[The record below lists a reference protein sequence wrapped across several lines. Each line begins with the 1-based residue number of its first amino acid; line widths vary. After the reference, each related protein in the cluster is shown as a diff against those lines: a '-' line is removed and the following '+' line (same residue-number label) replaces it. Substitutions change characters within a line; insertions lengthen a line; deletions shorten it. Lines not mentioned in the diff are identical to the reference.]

1 MQSLHHQEMK
11 DFRKIVF
18 GKTDAQEEGAEYPD
32 LLINGYLP
40 VDNINEQVLN
50 TNKFL
55 FLGYKGSG
63 KSALSEHLKLTS
75 DENTIV
81 DQQSLKNF
89 PYKTF
94 SKIVSGESEP
104 EVKHKLA
111 WRWLLL
117 VRVLQE
123 LIHDSDA
130 KSSSEAEL
138 QKATELLVQA
148 GLMEVTN
155 ISDMVKKTSSNTF
168 KISIKAF
175 AFEHTTQQENAD
187 ISLDWVVEFVKRL
200 IIGFKE
206 SHRHLL
212 VIDGVDEILTS
223 REIQYQSVV
232 AMINEAKDLNN
243 YFRNNDL
250 PVKIIVLCRT
260 DIFERLPDPNK
271 NKIRRDCSYTFNW
284 YKEGSDTANVSDL
297 ITIANM
303 RTRLV
308 YPEVQDTFKTFFPP
322 HYKRSDTPSAL
333 LELTRHTPRDF
344 MQLLVSI
351 QKSCSNA
358 NASLND
364 IDKGIADYS
373 IEYFL
378 PEIKDEMA
386 GYIPFNLID
395 GIISVI
401 ASFRSREF
409 SYKDFD
415 KVIRQSPTM
424 SSLSSAE
431 VLRVLYDCS
440 AIGHVYPYGN
450 GNQTRVTFKFR
461 NRNSAFTPTDRI
473 ILHKGLWK
481 GLNVNY

>member
-1 MQSLHHQEMK
+1 MN
-11 DFRKIVF
+11 DFRKINF
-18 GKTDAQEEGAEYPD
+18 GKTDAQEEGAEFPE
-32 LLINGYLP
+32 LLIKGYFP
-40 VDNINEQVLN
+40 IDNINDQVLN
-50 TNKFL
+50 SNKFL

-94 SKIVSGESEP
+94 SRIVSGESEP

-117 VRVLQE
+117 VRILQE
-123 LIHDSDA
+123 LISDTEA

-138 QKATELLVQA
+138 QKTTELLVQA
-148 GLMEVTN
+148 GLMDVTN

-168 KISIKAF
+168 KVSVKAF

-187 ISLDWVVEFVKRL
+187 ISLDWVVEYVKKL

-206 SHRHLL
+206 CHRHLL

-223 REIQYQSVV
+223 REIQYQSVT

-243 YFRNNDL
+243 YFLKNDL

-271 NKIRRDCSYTFNW
+271 NKIRRDCSYSFNW
-284 YKEGSDTANVSDL
+284 YKEGSDTASASDL
-297 ITIANM
+297 ITIANI

-308 YPEVQDTFKTFFPP
+308 YPEVQDMFITFFPTQ
-322 HYKRSDTPSAL
+322 YQRNETLSAFL
-333 LELTRHTPRDF
+333 DLTRHTPRDF

-351 QKSCSNA
+351 QNSCSDTKVT
-358 NASLND
+358 LND

-386 GYIPFNLID
+386 GYIPFNCID
-395 GIISVI
+395 GIVGIL

-409 SYKDFD
+409 SFKAFD
-415 KVIRQSPTM
+415 KAIQQSPSM
-424 SSLSSAE
+424 SSLSSID

-440 AIGHVYPYGN
+440 AIGHAYPYGD
-450 GNQTRVTFKFR
+450 GSQTRITFKYR
-461 NRNSAFTPTDRI
+461 NRNSAFSPNDRI

-481 GLNVNY
+481 GLNVNF

>member
-1 MQSLHHQEMK
+1 MA
-11 DFRKIVF
+11 DFRKILF
-18 GKTDAQEEGAEYPD
+18 GKTDAQEESAEYPD

-40 VDNINEQVLN
+40 VDNISSQVLD

-63 KSALSEHLKLTS
+63 KSALSEHLKLTA

-117 VRVLQE
+117 VRVLQD
-123 LIHDSDA
+123 LIADPDA
-130 KSSSEAEL
+130 KALSESEL
-138 QKATELLVQA
+138 HKTTELLVQA
-148 GLMEVTN
+148 GLMDVTN
-155 ISDMVKKTSSNTF
+155 ISDMVRKTSSNSF
-168 KISIKAF
+168 KVSVKAF
-175 AFEHTTQQENAD
+175 AFEHTTHQENAD
-187 ISLDWVVEFVKRL
+187 ISLDWVVEYVKKLVVNFR
-200 IIGFKE
+200 E
-206 SHRHLL
+206 SHRLLL

-223 REIQYQSVV
+223 REIQYQSVI
-232 AMINEAKDLNN
+232 AMINEAKDLNI
-243 YFRNNDL
+243 YFRKKVL

-284 YKEGSDTANVSDL
+284 YKEGSDTANASDL
-297 ITIANM
+297 IGIANK

-308 YPEVQDTFKTFFPP
+308 FPEVDDMFESFFPSS
-322 HYKRSDTPSAL
+322 YQRNDIRSAMLDY
-333 LELTRHTPRDF
+333 TRHTPRDF
-344 MQLLVSI
+344 LQLLVSI
-351 QKSCSNA
+351 QRSCS
-358 NASLND
+358 SDRVMKQD
-364 IDKGIADYS
+364 IDRGIADYS

-386 GYIPFNLID
+386 GYISFNLID
-395 GIISVI
+395 TIVSIL

-409 SYKDFD
+409 SFKDFD
-415 KVIRQSPTM
+415 NAVQRTPVM
-424 SSLSSAE
+424 SSYSS
-431 VLRVLYDCS
+431 VDILRVLYDCS
-440 AIGHVYPYGN
+440 AIGHAYPYGD
-450 GNQTRVTFKFR
+450 GSQTRITFKYR
-461 NRNSAFTPTDRI
+461 NRNSAFTPNDRI
-473 ILHKGLWK
+473 ILHRGLWK

>member
-1 MQSLHHQEMK
+1 MA

-18 GKTDAQEEGAEYPD
+18 GKTDAQEESAECPD
-32 LLINGYLP
+32 LLINGYFP
-40 VDNINEQVLN
+40 VDNINKQVLD

-63 KSALSEHLKLTS
+63 KSALSEHMKLTAGKE
-75 DENTIV
+75 DTYV

-123 LIHDSDA
+123 LISDPDA
-130 KSSSEAEL
+130 RATSLEDL
-138 QKATELLVQA
+138 QKTSELLVQA
-148 GLMEVTN
+148 GLMYVSN

-175 AFEHTTQQENAD
+175 AFEHTTHQENAD
-187 ISLDWVVEFVKRL
+187 ISLDWVVEYVKKL
-200 IIGFKE
+200 VTGFRE
-206 SHRHLL
+206 CHRHLL

-232 AMINEAKDLNN
+232 AMINEAKDLNIF
-243 YFRNNDL
+243 FRNNDL

-284 YKEGSDTANVSDL
+284 YKEGNDTANASDL
-297 ITIANM
+297 VKIANM

-308 YPEVQDTFKTFFPP
+308 FPEVQDMFGEFFPLSI
-322 HYKRSDTPSAL
+322 RSNEILDY
-333 LELTRHTPRDF
+333 TRHTPRDF
-344 MQLLVSI
+344 LQLLVSI
-351 QKSCSNA
+351 QRNCAGPTVTRK
-358 NASLND
+358 D
-364 IDKGIADYS
+364 IEKGVADYS
-373 IEYFL
+373 IEYFI
-378 PEIKDEMA
+378 PEIKDELA

-395 GIISVI
+395 TIVGIL

-409 SYKDFD
+409 SFRDFEQA
-415 KVIRQSPTM
+415 VLT
-424 SSLSSAE
+424 SSAMAGQSSIDI
-431 VLRVLYDCS
+431 LRVLYDCS
-440 AIGHVYPYGN
+440 AIGQVYSYSDN
-450 GNQTRVTFKFR
+450 VQNRITFKYR
-461 NRNSAFTPTDRI
+461 NRNSSFAPNDRI

-481 GLNVNY
+481 GLNVNF

>member
-1 MQSLHHQEMK
+1 MY

-32 LLINGYLP
+32 LLTKGYLL
-40 VDNINEQVLN
+40 VDNINELVLN

-63 KSALSEHLKLTS
+63 KSALSEHLRLTS

-81 DQQSLKNF
+81 DQQTLKNF

-123 LIHDSDA
+123 LISDSDA
-130 KSSSEAEL
+130 MASSVSEL
-138 QKATELLVQA
+138 NKTTELLVQA
-148 GLMEVTN
+148 GLMDVTN

-168 KISIKAF
+168 KVSIKAF
-175 AFEHTTQQENAD
+175 AFEHTTHQENAD
-187 ISLDWVVEFVKRL
+187 ISLDWVVGYVKKL

-206 SHRHLL
+206 CHKHLL

-243 YFRNNDL
+243 YFLKNDL

-271 NKIRRDCSYTFNW
+271 NKIRRDCSYIFNW
-284 YKEGSDTANVSDL
+284 YKEGSDTASASDL

-308 YPEVQDTFKTFFPP
+308 YPDIKDMFNFFFPSK
-322 HYKRSDTPSAL
+322 YQRDDTPSAL

-351 QKSCSNA
+351 QKCCSGNKV
-358 NASLND
+358 SFDD
-364 IDKGIADYS
+364 IKKGIADYS

-395 GIISVI
+395 GIINI
-401 ASFRSREF
+401 MASFRSREF
-409 SYKDFD
+409 SFRDFD
-415 KVIRQSPTM
+415 SAIRQSPTM
-424 SSLSSAE
+424 ASLSS
-431 VLRVLYDCS
+431 VDILRVLYDCS
-440 AIGHVYPYGN
+440 AIGHAYPG
-450 GNQTRVTFKFR
+450 GDKSQTRITFKFR
-461 NRNSAFTPTDRI
+461 NRNSAFTPNDRI

-481 GLNVNY
+481 GLNINY

>member
-1 MQSLHHQEMK
+1 MV
-11 DFRKIVF
+11 DFRKIIF
-18 GKTDAQEEGAEYPD
+18 GKTDAQEESAEYPN
-32 LLINGYLP
+32 LLIDGYLQ
-40 VDNINEQVLN
+40 VDNINKQVLE

-55 FLGYKGSG
+55 YLGYKGSG

-75 DENTIV
+75 DVNTLV

-123 LIHDSDA
+123 LIDDSDA
-130 KSSSEAEL
+130 KASSETEL
-138 QKATELLVQA
+138 QKTTEMLVQA
-148 GLMEVTN
+148 GLMDVTS
-155 ISDMVKKTSSNTF
+155 ISDMVKKTSSNSF
-168 KISIKAF
+168 KVSVKAF
-175 AFEHTTQQENAD
+175 AFEHTTHQENAD
-187 ISLDWVVEFVKRL
+187 ISLDWVVEFVKKL
-200 IIGFKE
+200 VIGFKE
-206 SHRHLL
+206 CHRHLL

-223 REIQYQSVV
+223 REIQYQSVM

-243 YFRNNDL
+243 YFRKNLL

-284 YKEGSDTANVSDL
+284 YKEGSDTADISDL
-297 ITIANM
+297 VGIANM

-308 YPEVQDTFKTFFPP
+308 YPDIQDMFETFFPSS
-322 HYKRSDTPSAL
+322 YKSGDIRTAMLDY
-333 LELTRHTPRDF
+333 TRHTPRDF
-344 MQLLVSI
+344 LQLLVSI
-351 QKSCSNA
+351 QSNCSGA
-358 NASLND
+358 KVTIDD

-395 GIISVI
+395 SIVSILS
-401 ASFRSREF
+401 SFRSREF
-409 SYKDFD
+409 SFMDFD
-415 KVIRQSPTM
+415 KAVQQSPIMTGR
-424 SSLSSAE
+424 SS
-431 VLRVLYDCS
+431 VDILRILYDCS
-440 AIGHVYPYGN
+440 AIGHAYPYGD
-450 GNQTRVTFKFR
+450 GSQTRITFKYR
-461 NRNSAFTPTDRI
+461 NRNSAFTPKDRI

-481 GLNVNY
+481 GLNVNF

>member
-1 MQSLHHQEMK
+1 MV
-11 DFRKIVF
+11 DFRNIVF
-18 GKTDAQEEGAEYPD
+18 GKTDAQEESAEYPD

-40 VDNINEQVLN
+40 VDNINKQVLE

-55 FLGYKGSG
+55 ILGYKGSG
-63 KSALSEHLKLTS
+63 KSALSEHLKLTA

-123 LIHDSDA
+123 LIADSDA
-130 KSSSEAEL
+130 KATSESEL
-138 QKATELLVQA
+138 QKTTELLVQA
-148 GLMEVTN
+148 GLMDVTN

-168 KISIKAF
+168 KVSVKAF
-175 AFEHTTQQENAD
+175 AFEHTTHQENAD
-187 ISLDWVVEFVKRL
+187 ISLDWVVGFVKNL
-200 IIGFKE
+200 VIGFKE

-223 REIQYQSVV
+223 REIQYQSVM

-243 YFRNNDL
+243 FFRMNDL

-284 YKEGSDTANVSDL
+284 YKEGNDTANASDL
-297 ITIANM
+297 LNIANM

-308 YPEVQDTFKTFFPP
+308 YPDIQDMFDSFFPT
-322 HYKRSDTPSAL
+322 YYNGDIRTAMMDY
-333 LELTRHTPRDF
+333 TRHTPRDF
-344 MQLLVSI
+344 LQLLVSI
-351 QKSCSNA
+351 QRNCSGPTITKS
-358 NASLND
+358 D
-364 IDKGIADYS
+364 IDKGLADYS

-386 GYIPFNLID
+386 GYISFNMID
-395 GIISVI
+395 GIVGVM

-409 SYKDFD
+409 SFREFD
-415 KVIRQSPTM
+415 QVMKQSPVM
-424 SSLSSAE
+424 ENCSS
-431 VLRVLYDCS
+431 VDILRVLYDCS
-440 AIGHVYPYGN
+440 AIGHAYPYGD
-450 GNQTRVTFKFR
+450 GSQTRITFKYR
-461 NRNSAFTPTDRI
+461 NRNSAFTPNDRI

-481 GLNVNY
+481 GLNINY